1 MVFRRK
7 KYRYLNLVFLYI
19 KLLPGMAIAKVIYY
33 LFCAAVPTLNI
44 VLTTLLI
51 DSSVDIVQGNGD
63 FIKVLIP
70 IAGIV
75 GIKVFQYIV
84 QIVFRLV
91 GVRANNKVS
100 SLVLPQITER
110 KACVKYKY
118 YEDQDSIDTMNRAMD
133 NFASKPQDFFDH
145 FFSVFV
151 VVFQIIGFITV
162 LGMQLWWASVVFILM
177 AIPAFVVSYRFGE
190 KKYDVDKNMSKIDRR
205 AWYISG
211 ILKNRENVDERY
223 LFSYT
228 DEMDNTYKK
237 YYETARN
244 ARKKVTFHL
253 WADTTLAG
261 LLVFIS
267 GIVTVGIM
275 MFNLTSTGAD
285 TGFQIGLFVSLVNAL
300 FGLSREMQETIP
312 EHINKLK
319 YQFEYLK
326 DLNKFLQFETEE
338 NAVCLPTKDFC
349 DLKTIEFRNVSFKY
363 PDCEPYILKNFN
375 LKLAA
380 GKHYA
385 VVGVNGAGKTTIV
398 KLLTGLYD
406 DYSGEIL
413 VNGKE
418 LRDISL
424 PERKALVSVI
434 YQDFCKYPLDFYHN
448 ISIGNVLKME
458 DEKRV
463 EHAANLMGLQSVI
476 ESLPEGLQTPISK
489 IYEDGIDL
497 SGGEWQKIALSRLY
511 VSDAPIK
518 ILDEPTSALDPISE
532 SNLYSQFYK
541 IINNTSRDGNITLF
555 ISHRLGSVKL
565 ADEIVVIDQGQ
576 VVEAGTFDELL
587 NGKGLFA
594 EMYKEQSQWY
604 SKKEN

>member
-1 MVFRRK
+1 
-7 KYRYLNLVFLYI
+7 
-19 KLLPGMAIAKVIYY
+19 MAIAKVIYY

-44 VLTTLLI
+44 ILTTLLI
-51 DSSVDIVQGNGD
+51 DNSVDIVKGNGD

-84 QIVFRLV
+84 QIVFRLI
-91 GVRANNKVS
+91 GVKANNKVTS
-100 SLVLPQITER
+100 FVLPQITER
-110 KACVKYKY
+110 KACVKYRY
-118 YEDQDSIDTMNRAMD
+118 YEDQDSIDTMNRAVD

-151 VVFQIIGFITV
+151 IVFQIIGFITV
-162 LGMQLWWASVVFILM
+162 LGMQLWWAPVVFVLM
-177 AIPAFVVSYRFGE
+177 AIPAFIVSYRFGE

-223 LFSYT
+223 LFQYT

-275 MFNLTSTGAD
+275 MFNLTGTSVD

-312 EHINKLK
+312 NHINKLK

-326 DLNKFLQFETEE
+326 DLNRFLQFETEE
-338 NAVCLPTKDFC
+338 NAVCLPEKDFC
-349 DLKTIEFRNVSFKY
+349 ELKTIEFKDVSFKY

-418 LRDISL
+418 LRNISL
-424 PERKALVSVI
+424 AERKALVSVI
-434 YQDFCKYPLDFYHN
+434 YQDFCRYPLDFFHN
-448 ISIGNVLKME
+448 ISIGNVLKTE
-458 DEKRV
+458 DQKRV
-463 EHAANLMGLQSVI
+463 EEAARLMGLQSVI
-476 ESLPEGLQTPISK
+476 ENLSEGLHTPISK

-565 ADEIVVIDQGQ
+565 ADEIIVIDKGQ
-576 VVEAGTFDELL
+576 VVEAGIFDELL